1 MTSCLDAI
9 AAFDDICFEADGSR
23 PAVQLQEEPASIAEN
38 RTRLIAT
45 PEWSRACGTILAN
58 GLRLMPN
65 TIIRRIRLKIVMEMY
80 HIDCGDCDKDK
91 GTEISPRP

>member
-9 AAFDDICFEADGSR
+9 ATFDDICFEADGSR
-23 PAVQLQEEPASIAEN
+23 PAVQLQEEPAGIAKN
-38 RTRLIAT
+38 GTRLITT

-58 GLRLMPN
+58 RLRLMPN
-65 TIIRRIRLKIVMEMY
+65 TIVRLIRLKIVMEMY

>member
-1 MTSCLDAI
+1 LTSCLDAI

-23 PAVQLQEEPASIAEN
+23 PAVKLQEEPAGIAKN
-38 RTRLIAT
+38 GTRLITT

-65 TIIRRIRLKIVMEMY
+65 AIVRRIRLKIVMEMY
-80 HIDCGDCDKDK
+80 HIGDRDKDK
-91 GTEISPRP
+91 GTEISSRP